1 MNLGVL
7 ITKAVNDRNDEY
19 KRTFLKKINDRR
31 EKLRKEQDIYLE
43 KKNYVFNTYEKKRIE
58 NDEVYKNFYSTFMKL
73 KELGNIENFK
83 NLKRPDI
90 SLVDDIY
97 TCHLIRNERFKN

>member
-19 KRTFLKKINDRR
+19 KRTFLKKI
-31 EKLRKEQDIYLE
+31 RKEQDIYLE

-73 KELGNIENFK
+73 KELGNIENLK